1 MSKLAEALRTSN
13 TNERSVLLEPMY
25 TSIKE
30 DYQKNISPYAGL
42 YTTYSISATV
52 AYQVHISYELM
63 HNDPK
68 ALQAVTD
75 AAKEKIV
82 NAFFEEFR
90 HPLNNLSR
98 AVIDNFGYS
107 ERTKKVLDLITDLQI
122 QMFDYRHSGKIRN

>member
-25 TSIKE
+25 TSIQE
-30 DYQKNISPYAGL
+30 DYQKNTSPYRGL
-42 YTTYSISATV
+42 YTTYSINATV
-52 AYQVHISYELM
+52 AYQVHISEELL

-68 ALQAVTD
+68 ALQVITN
-75 AAKEKIV
+75 AAKKKIV

-90 HPLNNLSR
+90 LPLSNISR

-107 ERTKKVLDLITDLQI
+107 ERTQKVLELITELEH
-122 QMFDYRHSGKIRN
+122 QMFDYKHIGKQSN

>member
-1 MSKLAEALRTSN
+1 MSKLAEALRTRN

-25 TSIKE
+25 TSIQE
-30 DYQKNISPYAGL
+30 DYQKNTSPYKGI

-52 AYQVHISYELM
+52 AYQVQISEELL

-68 ALQAVTD
+68 ALQAVTN

-90 HPLNNLSR
+90 QPLNNISR

-107 ERTKKVLDLITDLQI
+107 ERTKKVLKLITDLQL
-122 QMFDYRHSGKIRN
+122 QMFDYKHVGKQSN